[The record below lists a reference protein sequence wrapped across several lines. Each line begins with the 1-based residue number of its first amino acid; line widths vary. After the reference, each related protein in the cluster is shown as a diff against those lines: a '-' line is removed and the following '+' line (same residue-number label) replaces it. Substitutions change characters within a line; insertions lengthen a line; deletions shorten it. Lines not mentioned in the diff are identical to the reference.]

1 MIPQGWTIGRIGGI
15 AIKIHIS
22 LIVIGAFVTY
32 TLAARILPFAAPKDS
47 SVVYWVAGLI
57 TSIIFIGS
65 ILWHEMAHSVV
76 AQHYHIPVAQI
87 VLHLFG
93 GVAQITREPER
104 PAQEFWI
111 AIAGPLASLALAI
124 LFGAF
129 SMLPASAGA
138 TLGRV
143 PGTKPTFGLVYLF
156 VPGLPPPCG
165 GEARSVCVSVGR
177 RIRH

>member
-57 TSIIFIGS
+57 TSTIFIGS

-76 AQHYHIPVAQI
+76 AQYYHIPVAQI

-124 LFGAF
+124 LFWAF
-129 SMLPASAGA
+129 SMLPASAGGPSGWLA
-138 TLGRV
+138 GDHPPL
-143 PGTKPTFGLVYLF
+143 GLVNLLLA
-156 VPGLPPPCG
+156 GLPLPGGAVPPPLP
-165 GEARSVCVSVGR
+165 
-177 RIRH
+177 